1 MYTIKTLN
9 NIAPAGLAKLGPAQF
24 KVDNEADA
32 PQGILVRSAK
42 MHEMELP
49 ESLLAIGRAGAGVNN
64 IPVEK
69 CSEAG
74 VVVFNTP
81 GANAGGVAELTIGG
95 LVLASRNLLP
105 AMEWAQGLAGE
116 GDAVPALVEKGK
128 SQFVG
133 PELAGKK
140 LGVVGLGAIG
150 VRVANAAVH
159 LGMEVFGYDPYISVQ
174 AAWNLSRDVR
184 HSVSL
189 TELVAQCDYI
199 TLHLPANAQTK
210 GFMNAGVFRA
220 CKPGLR
226 LLNFARGE
234 LVNNADLLAALAEGQ
249 LAAYVTDFPAAELLG
264 VPGVTCIPHLGAST
278 PESEE
283 NCAVMAASQ
292 LADYLLNGNIVNS
305 VNMPEV
311 VQARAAGKRVCVIHK
326 NEPGLISA
334 ITAVITQSKLNIENM
349 VNKSKKETAY
359 TMLDVTGGMDA
370 ALADQ
375 LAAIPSVIR
384 VRVL

>member
-150 VRVANAAVH
+150 VKVANAAVH

-174 AAWNLSRDVR
+174 AAWNLSRGVR

-234 LVNNADLLAALAEGQ
+234 LVNNADLLAALAEGDLQ
-249 LAAYVTDFPAAELLG
+249 PSPGRFHPRERGELRRDGCQPAGGLPAERQYREQREHAG
-264 VPGVTCIPHLGAST
+264 SG
-278 PESEE
+278 
-283 NCAVMAASQ
+283 
-292 LADYLLNGNIVNS
+292 
-305 VNMPEV
+305 
-311 VQARAAGKRVCVIHK
+311 AGKGRGQAGVRHPQERARPHQRHHRRHHPEQAEHREHGEQEQK
-326 NEPGLISA
+326 RNGLHHAGRHRRHGRRPGRPAGRHPLGHPGA
-334 ITAVITQSKLNIENM
+334 GAV
-349 VNKSKKETAY
+349 
-359 TMLDVTGGMDA
+359 
-370 ALADQ
+370 
-375 LAAIPSVIR
+375 R
-384 VRVL
+384 

>member
-1 MYTIKTLN
+1 
-9 NIAPAGLAKLGPAQF
+9 
-24 KVDNEADA
+24 
-32 PQGILVRSAK
+32 
-42 MHEMELP
+42 
-49 ESLLAIGRAGAGVNN
+49 
-64 IPVEK
+64 
-69 CSEAG
+69 
-74 VVVFNTP
+74 
-81 GANAGGVAELTIGG
+81 
-95 LVLASRNLLP
+95 
-105 AMEWAQGLAGE
+105 
-116 GDAVPALVEKGK
+116 
-128 SQFVG
+128 
-133 PELAGKK
+133 
-140 LGVVGLGAIG
+140 
-150 VRVANAAVH
+150 
-159 LGMEVFGYDPYISVQ
+159 
-174 AAWNLSRDVR
+174 
-184 HSVSL
+184 
-189 TELVAQCDYI
+189 
-199 TLHLPANAQTK
+199 
-210 GFMNAGVFRA
+210 MNAGVFRA

-349 VNKSKKETAY
+349 VNKSKKEMAY

>member
-24 KVDNEADA
+24 RVDNDADA

-42 MHEMELP
+42 MHDMPLP
-49 ESLLAIGRAGAGVNN
+49 DSLLAIGRAGAGVNN
-64 IPVEK
+64 IPVDK
-69 CSEAG
+69 CSAAG

-95 LVLASRNLLP
+95 LVRASRNLLP
-105 AMEWAQGLAGE
+105 AMEWVQGLAGE
-116 GDAVPALVEKGK
+116 GDAVPALVDKGK

-150 VRVANAAVH
+150 VKVANAAVH
-159 LGMEVFGYDPYISVQ
+159 LGMEVYGYDPYISVQ
-174 AAWNLSRDVR
+174 AAWNLSRGVR
-184 HSVSL
+184 HSVTL
-189 TELVAQCDYI
+189 AELAAQCDYL
-199 TLHLPANAQTK
+199 TLHLPVNPQTK
-210 GFMNAGVFRA
+210 GSFNAALFRA
-220 CKPGLR
+220 CKPGMR
-226 LLNFARGE
+226 LLNCARGE
-234 LVNNADLLAALAEGQ
+234 LVNNADLLAARAEGQ
-249 LAAYVTDFPAAELLG
+249 LAAYVTDFPSAELLG
-264 VPGVTCIPHLGAST
+264 VPGITCIPHLGAST

-292 LADYLLNGNIVNS
+292 LADYLLNGNIKNS
-305 VNMPEV
+305 VNLPAV
-311 VQARAAGKRVCVIHK
+311 VQPRAAGKRVCVIHM

-334 ITAVITQSKLNIENM
+334 ITAAITQSKLNIENM
-349 VNKSKKETAY
+349 VNKSKKEMAY
-359 TMLDVTGGMDA
+359 TLLDVTGGVDP

-384 VRVL
+384 VRML

>member
-133 PELAGKK
+133 PELMGKT
-140 LGVVGLGAIG
+140 LGVIGLGAIG
-150 VRVANAAVH
+150 VQVANIATK
-159 LGMEVFGYDPYISVQ
+159 LGMTVYGYDPFLSV
-174 AAWNLSRDVR
+174 
-184 HSVSL
+184 
-189 TELVAQCDYI
+189 
-199 TLHLPANAQTK
+199 
-210 GFMNAGVFRA
+210 
-220 CKPGLR
+220 
-226 LLNFARGE
+226 
-234 LVNNADLLAALAEGQ
+234 
-249 LAAYVTDFPAAELLG
+249 
-264 VPGVTCIPHLGAST
+264 
-278 PESEE
+278 
-283 NCAVMAASQ
+283 
-292 LADYLLNGNIVNS
+292 
-305 VNMPEV
+305 
-311 VQARAAGKRVCVIHK
+311 
-326 NEPGLISA
+326 
-334 ITAVITQSKLNIENM
+334 
-349 VNKSKKETAY
+349 
-359 TMLDVTGGMDA
+359 DA
-370 ALADQ
+370 ALSLSRGIWRQKEAC
-375 LAAIPSVIR
+375 A
-384 VRVL
+384 

>member
-150 VRVANAAVH
+150 VKVANAAVH
-159 LGMEVFGYDPYISVQ
+159 LGMEVYGYDPYLSV
-174 AAWNLSRDVR
+174 
-184 HSVSL
+184 
-189 TELVAQCDYI
+189 
-199 TLHLPANAQTK
+199 
-210 GFMNAGVFRA
+210 
-220 CKPGLR
+220 
-226 LLNFARGE
+226 
-234 LVNNADLLAALAEGQ
+234 
-249 LAAYVTDFPAAELLG
+249 
-264 VPGVTCIPHLGAST
+264 
-278 PESEE
+278 
-283 NCAVMAASQ
+283 
-292 LADYLLNGNIVNS
+292 
-305 VNMPEV
+305 
-311 VQARAAGKRVCVIHK
+311 
-326 NEPGLISA
+326 
-334 ITAVITQSKLNIENM
+334 
-349 VNKSKKETAY
+349 
-359 TMLDVTGGMDA
+359 DA
-370 ALADQ
+370 ALSLSRMVHHVTDLTAIYVLREITGMSMEDIGKEFGGRDHSTVVYAIKVMEKDIAADQ
-375 LAAIPSVIR
+375 RLRETVEDIIKN
-384 VRVL
+384 VRA